1 MTDNLSRADGARV
14 LADLHALRAIGTYKT
29 GVHKPTFSEPHLR
42 SLAWLV
48 QRLPEAGLT
57 GEIDG
62 IGNILGTSTKAGPKL
77 LAGSHLES
85 QNHAGWL
92 DGPLGVVYALEAARV
107 INRDPNIN
115 GAVEVASWCDEEG
128 HFGHFLGSRSY
139 VGGVTEADI
148 DAARDRNSG
157 KSMRDALRDAGLAGR
172 ARARCERG
180 RHIGYLEAHI
190 EQGETLESSGLKI
203 GVVTSIV
210 GIWQYRI
217 TFTGEQNHAGT
228 TRMAIRRDAGLA
240 LARFCVAIDERFP
253 AACGPRTVWT
263 TGRITLD
270 PGAPSIIPGAAEMLF
285 QIRDDDPAVIARLED
300 LLRSMA
306 AEVDKQG
313 RCSVAVERIRTG
325 TPALMDA
332 SFQQAIEQA
341 GAACAGGRSLRMPS
355 GAGHD
360 AQVLATVMP
369 AGMLFVPSIGGIS
382 HHWTENTADAD
393 IVTGAEVFVDACRKL
408 LRDNENRRPHCGRRS
423 CLSRFRTSRLLSCL
437 PSIADAPG
445 AAIGLRPVA
454 ELAVEFHQERNA
466 IGQPP
471 LGARRGQ
478 REITRGPRAEHR
490 KRRRA
495 TNSADCGERDIRLR
509 IADLIM
515 GIGEFAEQVQLTAIV
530 HGEDLVRPQEM
541 TQPSRLKI
549 KQLEQKL
556 L

>member
-1 MTDNLSRADGARV
+1 MNDNISRADGARV
-14 LADLHALRAIGTYKT
+14 LADLHALRAIGAYKT

-42 SLAWLV
+42 SLQWLV
-48 QRLPEAGLT
+48 QRLPEAGLK

-62 IGNILGTSTKAGPKL
+62 IGNILGTSAKPGPKL

-115 GAVEVASWCDEEG
+115 GAVEVAAWCDEEG

-148 DAARDRNSG
+148 DAASDRNS
-157 KSMRDALRDAGLAGR
+157 KSMRDALREAGLAGR
-172 ARARCERG
+172 ARVQHERG

-190 EQGETLESSGLKI
+190 EQGETLESSGLGI
-203 GVVTSIV
+203 GIVTSIV

-217 TFTGEQNHAGT
+217 AFTGEQNHAGT

-240 LARFCVAIDERFP
+240 LARFCVDIDERFP

-263 TGRITLD
+263 NGRITLD

-300 LLRSMA
+300 LLHSMA

-325 TPALMDA
+325 APALMDG

-341 GAACAGGRSLRMPS
+341 SAAFAGGRSLRMPS

-360 AQVLATVMP
+360 AQILSTVMP

-393 IVTGAEVFVDACRKL
+393 IVTGAEVFVEACQ
-408 LRDNENRRPHCGRRS
+408 
-423 CLSRFRTSRLLSCL
+423 RLL
-437 PSIADAPG
+437 
-445 AAIGLRPVA
+445 
-454 ELAVEFHQERNA
+454 
-466 IGQPP
+466 
-471 LGARRGQ
+471 AR
-478 REITRGPRAEHR
+478 
-490 KRRRA
+490 
-495 TNSADCGERDIRLR
+495 
-509 IADLIM
+509 
-515 GIGEFAEQVQLTAIV
+515 
-530 HGEDLVRPQEM
+530 
-541 TQPSRLKI
+541 
-549 KQLEQKL
+549 
-556 L
+556 

>member
-1 MTDNLSRADGARV
+1 MIDHLSRVDGTRV
-14 LADLHALRAIGTYKT
+14 LTDLHALRAIGAYKT
-29 GVHKPTFSEPHLR
+29 GVHKPTFSEPHIR
-42 SLAWLV
+42 SLQWLV

-62 IGNILGTSTKAGPKL
+62 IGNVLGTSTKPGPKL

-107 INRDPNIN
+107 INRDPTTS

-139 VGGVTEADI
+139 VGGVTDADI
-148 DAARDRNSG
+148 DAACDRNSG

-190 EQGETLESSGLKI
+190 EQGETLESSGLSI
-203 GVVTSIV
+203 GIVTSIV

-217 TFTGEQNHAGT
+217 SFTGEQNHAGT

-240 LARFCVAIDERFP
+240 LARFCVDIDNRFP

-263 TGRITLD
+263 TGRITLE

-300 LLRSMA
+300 LLRDMA

-313 RCSVAVERIRTG
+313 RCTAAVERIRTG
-325 TPALMDA
+325 APALMDV

-341 GAACAGGRSLRMPS
+341 SAACAGGRSLRMPS

-360 AQVLATVMP
+360 AQTLATVMP
-369 AGMLFVPSIGGIS
+369 AGMLFVPSIGGVS

-393 IVTGAEVFVDACRKL
+393 IVTGAEVFVEACRKL
-408 LRDNENRRPHCGRRS
+408 L
-423 CLSRFRTSRLLSCL
+423 
-437 PSIADAPG
+437 
-445 AAIGLRPVA
+445 
-454 ELAVEFHQERNA
+454 
-466 IGQPP
+466 
-471 LGARRGQ
+471 
-478 REITRGPRAEHR
+478 TR
-490 KRRRA
+490 
-495 TNSADCGERDIRLR
+495 
-509 IADLIM
+509 
-515 GIGEFAEQVQLTAIV
+515 
-530 HGEDLVRPQEM
+530 
-541 TQPSRLKI
+541 
-549 KQLEQKL
+549 
-556 L
+556 